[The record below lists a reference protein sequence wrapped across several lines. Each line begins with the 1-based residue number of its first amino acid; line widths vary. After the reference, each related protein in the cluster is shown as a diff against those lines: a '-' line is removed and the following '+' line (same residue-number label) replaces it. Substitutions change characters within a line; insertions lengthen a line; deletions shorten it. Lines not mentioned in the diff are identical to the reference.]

1 MHCQSFSRR
10 FTGREQAD
18 SRREGGE
25 SVTHL
30 SHLGKIP
37 TEWHNAYPAGY
48 LLGDSIVHRGKTLS
62 AGCTESARC
71 TQRCGK
77 LVEFA
82 RIVRARGVCSLYE
95 GRSIVLRLPRGL
107 LLLALPHPL

>member
-10 FTGREQAD
+10 FTGREQAN

-30 SHLGKIP
+30 SHLGRIL

-77 LVEFA
+77 LGESA
-82 RIVRARGVCSLYE
+82 RIVAKGVCSLYN

-107 LLLALPHPL
+107 LLLALPHLL